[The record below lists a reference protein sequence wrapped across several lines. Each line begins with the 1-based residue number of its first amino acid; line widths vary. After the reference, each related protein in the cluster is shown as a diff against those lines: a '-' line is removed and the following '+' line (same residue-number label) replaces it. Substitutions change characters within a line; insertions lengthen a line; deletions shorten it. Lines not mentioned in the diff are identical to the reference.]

1 MVLYPPG
8 ADAPIRGD
16 LLVRM
21 VFRTD
26 LTPIPATVEFEV
38 RKTLDTEKTLV
49 EGAVVRVGADMA
61 EFLLVKVAQ
70 REGGGA
76 VQGDRPYSTI
86 NAVGILAACAPIAQR
101 MQRAVVRES
110 SSLGEI
116 YRACGATLRIDS
128 DFTVPL
134 FSCFVGMVPS
144 FEIAKVLQEEAGV
157 LVYEAGRIKFR
168 RLAELRDAPA
178 QQTMAADQVQTTQS
192 GFLERHVVPFA
203 FTTSAAGA
211 IVVGRRESAR
221 GAVYRPRGDQ
231 RIVNNLSVALVLRAK
246 VRNGLMPGFNA
257 GLRVDVAGAP
267 HIAIT
272 AAHVYESGADGG
284 AGDQYSQFW
293 LGEVVA

>member
-1 MVLYPPG
+1 MLVYPQG
-8 ADAPIRGD
+8 SDVPIRGD
-16 LLVRM
+16 LLVRL

-38 RKTLDTEKTLV
+38 RNTTETEKSIV
-49 EGAVVRVGADMA
+49 EGSIIRMGADMT

-70 REGGGA
+70 RSDSGM
-76 VQGDRPYSTI
+76 VQGGRQYTTI
-86 NAVGILAACAPIAQR
+86 NAVGILNACAPIAQR
-101 MQRAVVRES
+101 MQRAVVREN

-134 FSCFVGMVPS
+134 FACFVGMVPS

-157 LVYEAGRIKFR
+157 LVYEGGKIKFR
-168 RLAELRDAPA
+168 RLAELRDSKA
-178 QQTMAADQVQTTQS
+178 QQTLAVDQVQTTQS

-203 FTTSAAGA
+203 FTTSPANA
-211 IVVGRRESAR
+211 IVTGRRESAR

-231 RIVNNLSVALVLRAK
+231 RIVNNLSIALVQRAK
-246 VRNGLMPGFNA
+246 VRNGLIPGFNA
-257 GLRVDVAGAP
+257 GMRVDVGTVP

-272 AAHVYESGADGG
+272 AAHIYESGADGG
-284 AGDQYSQFW
+284 TGDQYSQFW

>member
-1 MVLYPPG
+1 MLVYPQG
-8 ADAPIRGD
+8 SDAPIQGG
-16 LLVRM
+16 LLVRL

-38 RKTLDTEKTLV
+38 RKTTETVKSIV
-49 EGAVVRVGADMA
+49 EGSIIRLGAEMT
-61 EFLLVKVAQ
+61 EFLLIKVVQ
-70 REGGGA
+70 RETDLA
-76 VQGDRPYSTI
+76 QGTL

-101 MQRAVVRES
+101 MQRAVVREF

-116 YRACGATLRIDS
+116 YRSCGATLRIDS

-134 FSCFVGMVPS
+134 FACYVGMVPS

-157 LVYEAGRIKFR
+157 LVYEAGKIKFR
-168 RLAELRDAPA
+168 RLAELRDAKA
-178 QQTMAADQVQTTQS
+178 QQTIAPDQVQTTQS

-203 FTTSAAGA
+203 FTTSPGNA
-211 IVVGRRESAR
+211 IVTGRRESAR

-231 RIVNNLSVALVLRAK
+231 RIVNNLSVALVQRAK
-246 VRNGLMPGFNA
+246 ARNGLVPGFNA
-257 GLRVDVAGAP
+257 GMRVDVGAAP
-267 HIAIT
+267 LIAIT

-293 LGEVVA
+293 LGEVVT

>member
-1 MVLYPPG
+1 MLVYLPG
-8 ADAPIRGD
+8 ADAPLRGD
-16 LLVRM
+16 LLVRL

-26 LTPIPATVEFEV
+26 LTPIPATIEFEV
-38 RKTLDTEKTLV
+38 RQTADTEKMLV
-49 EGAVVRVGADMA
+49 EGAVVRVGSDMA
-61 EFLLVKVAQ
+61 EFLLVKVSQ
-70 REGGGA
+70 REGAGA
-76 VQGDRPYSTI
+76 VQGDRSYTTI

-116 YRACGATLRIDS
+116 YRACGATLRIDL

-134 FSCFVGMVPS
+134 FSCFVGMTPS

-157 LVYEAGRIKFR
+157 LIYEAGKIKFR

-178 QQTMAADQVQTTQS
+178 QQTMTANQVQATQS

-203 FTTSAAGA
+203 FTTSTAGA

-221 GAVYRPRGDQ
+221 GAVYRPRADQ
-231 RIVNNLSVALVLRAK
+231 RIINNLSVALVLRAK

-257 GLRVDVAGAP
+257 GLRVDVAGTP

-272 AAHVYESGADGG
+272 VAHVYESGADGG

-293 LGEVVA
+293 LGEVVT